1 MSWPEAAVICVGIFV
16 GGKVVMYLLGMLRE

>member
-16 GGKVVMYLLGMLRE
+16 GGKVLMYFLGLLTK